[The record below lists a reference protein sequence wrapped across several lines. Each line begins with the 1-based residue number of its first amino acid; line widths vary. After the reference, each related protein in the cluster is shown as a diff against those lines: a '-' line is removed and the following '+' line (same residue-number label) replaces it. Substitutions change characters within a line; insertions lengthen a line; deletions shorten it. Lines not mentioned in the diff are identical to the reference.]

1 MERDELERV
10 DGEVEEAEARM
21 ARDVADLEQRTE
33 RLGERVEATR
43 RDWERKREDPHVPG
57 APPPEE
63 RPRRARFRQ
72 QEIVL
77 RVLRERRDRTPRSGA
92 AQIPRRRRAAAS

>member
-10 DGEVEEAEARM
+10 DEEIDAAQERM

-33 RLGERVEATR
+33 RLGERVEATQ

-63 RPRRARFRQ
+63 RERPARDLAGDWRHEGPDAARAGQ
-72 QEIVL
+72 
-77 RVLRERRDRTPRSGA
+77 
-92 AQIPRRRRAAAS
+92 